1 MDNYLFS
8 VFPNENFIDLALY
21 QYGWEQCAPAHTFGP
36 VAKDHYLFH
45 YVISGTGVLSA
56 QDKKGKSH
64 EYHIKSGEGFML
76 FPQQVCSYW
85 ADVDLPWEYVWIE
98 FDGLR
103 VKESLQLAG
112 LSPDQPVYHSHSKEL
127 RLNMMEEMLYIVH
140 HSKASPLHLL
150 GHGFLFLDYL
160 TRSMAPFQ
168 VGKSGKIQ
176 DFYIREAL
184 SFIEQNFQNDISV
197 EDIAAQCGLNRSYFG
212 AVFRQA
218 LRQTP
223 QEFLIQYRM
232 VKATE
237 LLKLTQLS
245 IQDIANAVGYSN
257 PLHFSRAFKKVYGLS
272 PRIWRNENQIH
283 TNETKPSRKPGP

>member
-56 QDKKGKSH
+56 QNKNGKSH

-85 ADVDLPWEYVWIE
+85 ADVNLPWEYVWIE

-112 LSPDQPVYHSHSKEL
+112 LF
-127 RLNMMEEMLYIVH
+127 
-140 HSKASPLHLL
+140 A
-150 GHGFLFLDYL
+150 
-160 TRSMAPFQ
+160 
-168 VGKSGKIQ
+168 
-176 DFYIREAL
+176 
-184 SFIEQNFQNDISV
+184 
-197 EDIAAQCGLNRSYFG
+197 DIAD
-212 AVFRQA
+212 
-218 LRQTP
+218 
-223 QEFLIQYRM
+223 
-232 VKATE
+232 AT
-237 LLKLTQLS
+237 
-245 IQDIANAVGYSN
+245 D
-257 PLHFSRAFKKVYGLS
+257 
-272 PRIWRNENQIH
+272 
-283 TNETKPSRKPGP
+283 

>member
-1 MDNYLFS
+1 MSDLLFS

-56 QDKKGKSH
+56 QNKNGKSH

-85 ADVDLPWEYVWIE
+85 ADVNLPWEYVWIE

-112 LSPDQPVYHSHSKEL
+112 LSPDQRVYHSHSKEL
-127 RLNMMEEMLYIVH
+127 RMNMMEEMLYIVH

-150 GHGFLFLDYL
+150 GRLPLKTTIEL
-160 TRSMAPFQ
+160 P
-168 VGKSGKIQ
+168 
-176 DFYIREAL
+176 IR
-184 SFIEQNFQNDISV
+184 
-197 EDIAAQCGLNRSYFG
+197 R
-212 AVFRQA
+212 
-218 LRQTP
+218 
-223 QEFLIQYRM
+223 
-232 VKATE
+232 
-237 LLKLTQLS
+237 
-245 IQDIANAVGYSN
+245 
-257 PLHFSRAFKKVYGLS
+257 
-272 PRIWRNENQIH
+272 
-283 TNETKPSRKPGP
+283 